1 MQHHTMH
8 PDVYEFS
15 QLAARIIHRAQ
26 AEQRQGIFRC
36 EVCGRVLGADEGK
49 VHERCARLI
58 NKTLGMS

>member
-15 QLAARIIHRAQ
+15 QLAAQIIHRAQ

-36 EVCGRVLGADEGK
+36 EVCGRVLGAEEGK
-49 VHERCARLI
+49 VHDGCAKLI

>member
-15 QLAARIIHRAQ
+15 QLAAQIIHRAQ

-36 EVCGRVLGADEGK
+36 EVCGRVLWAEEGK
-49 VHERCARLI
+49 VHDGCAKLI
-58 NKTLGMS
+58 NKTLRMS